1 VRLIGRP
8 AALDALVAKGYSRT
22 QALRRISAFADT
34 ARRLGPRFE
43 FAPMQS
49 PSDRN
54 QWIAANRSVVES
66 WKEVSGPNQLY
77 SRAMLREER
86 GAVTLA
92 ARLFDEDFNEAQ
104 DRGGGPE
111 QTRKRPFEELDA
123 LLREG

>member
-1 VRLIGRP
+1 MFESAVRDEEEHRLHRACIRLVEDRNFRVRLIGRP
-8 AALDALVAKGYSRT
+8 ATLDALLTKGYTRT
-22 QALRRISAFADT
+22 QALRRIRAFADT

-92 ARLFDEDFNEAQ
+92 ARLFAEDF
-104 DRGGGPE
+104 
-111 QTRKRPFEELDA
+111 
-123 LLREG
+123 